1 MRRGG
6 AQHYRRSARLTSA
19 CPARHAKGAGQLVFW
34 HSGVAVGRT
43 LGRRRGCRLLLF
55 CLHLGRILHHAL
67 HRRLHIGVQAAHQLR
82 KPLRL
87 GMLDGVQRLCGG
99 RQRGGWA
106 QLCVWASAVWL
117 QQPSGSV
124 GSKASHA
131 PQYTTP
137 HHTTPRH
144 ATPHHARP
152 PSQPKPAQA
161 SLSLA
166 RLTRKEDEGVDCVDG
181 ALHLLILVLRP
192 VLVICRRKHTHPCN
206 PDSAKGRGV
215 RSGGRCLGAGV
226 RGSSTATRLVLDRH
240 MRRGRAQAAQK
251 AAATPPALPAFRLP
265 SQHPALHV
273 I

>member
-1 MRRGG
+1 MHSTTAAPHASRVHAPPGMPRVQGSSSSG
-6 AQHYRRSARLTSA
+6 TQAWPLAAPWAAAAAAACSFSAFTWAAYCIMLCTAACTLASRPPTSCANRCGSA
-19 CPARHAKGAGQLVFW
+19 CWMACSVSAGEGSGVGGLSCVFGRARCGYNSPAGQL
-34 HSGVAVGRT
+34 AARQAT
-43 LGRRRGCRLLLF
+43 
-55 CLHLGRILHHAL
+55 HHN
-67 HRRLHIGVQAAHQLR
+67 I
-82 KPLRL
+82 
-87 GMLDGVQRLCGG
+87 
-99 RQRGGWA
+99 
-106 QLCVWASAVWL
+106 
-117 QQPSGSV
+117 
-124 GSKASHA
+124 
-131 PQYTTP
+131 P